1 MYRHELARLFRPLTV
16 GALLFTAACGGDD
29 ASMSATPEDV
39 DSDAPAVVTEEEA
52 ASFQPSEDGVLT
64 DEQVV
69 AYLKTTLL
77 QYDLVRKEGAA
88 FHANLKEM
96 EEREQKGGTLNALR
110 NAAAGVSTMMQ
121 VTDLVGG
128 SYVRSARTL
137 GYNPAEMEWVRER
150 MGEVSTHLMM
160 KPMQEAAV
168 RGAADL
174 RAQAETYREQLRNG
188 TAEGFTEADVQNM
201 LEIAEG
207 ALADAGTQDVDPSVL
222 RNIEVL
228 RATRPAVTEPMWTGL
243 GMAGSVTGLAAI
255 SGLADPNDAEAQK
268 KLDEL
273 RALFEDALN
282 NRVTPGMEA
291 SAPAAP

>member
-1 MYRHELARLFRPLTV
+1 MHRHDLTRLFRPLTV
-16 GALLFTAACGGDD
+16 GALLVTAACGGED

-88 FHANLKEM
+88 FHANIKEM

-150 MGEVSTHLMM
+150 MAEVSTHLMM
-160 KPMQEAAV
+160 KPMHEAAA

-174 RAQAETYREQLRNG
+174 RAQAEGYQEQLRNG

-201 LEIAEG
+201 LEIADG
-207 ALADAGTQDVDPSVL
+207 ALANAEAQDVAPSVL

-228 RATRPAVTEPMWTGL
+228 RAARPAVTDPMWTGL
-243 GMAGSVTGLAAI
+243 GMAGSVTGLVAI
-255 SGLADPNDAEAQK
+255 SGLADPSDQEAQA
-268 KLDEL
+268 KLEEL
-273 RALFEDALN
+273 RTLFEDALN

-291 SAPAAP
+291 SSATAP